1 MGYKMKDEGFGWLE
15 VLFWIVMAVLVG
27 MILTRVFGHSATDVQ
42 IYIGIVSGF
51 FLITGYMMRMNREI
65 GEIKVDMK
73 HGFDRVGEEF
83 GRVREDFHGVGEDI
97 KSIKDDI
104 SKLGK

>member
-1 MGYKMKDEGFGWLE
+1 MKDEGFGWLE

-65 GEIKVDMK
+65 GEIKIDMK
-73 HGFDRVGEEF
+73 HGFE
-83 GRVREDFHGVGEDI
+83 RVREDING
-97 KSIKDDI
+97 IKDNI
-104 SKLGK
+104 SRLGK